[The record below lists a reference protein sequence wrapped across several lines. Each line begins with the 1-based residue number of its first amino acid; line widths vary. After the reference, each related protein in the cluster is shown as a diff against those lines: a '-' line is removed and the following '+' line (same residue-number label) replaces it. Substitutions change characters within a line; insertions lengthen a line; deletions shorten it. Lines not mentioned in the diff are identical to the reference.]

1 MKAILEDIRV
11 LDLTHVWFGPWCTM
25 MLAEMGAD
33 VIKVEPPWGAL
44 GRIEE
49 FGPMYG
55 GAASTF
61 HHLNLNKKDI
71 VINLKDPEGLK
82 LMRELI
88 KKSDVIISNF
98 APGTMD
104 KIGLGYEEC
113 QKLRP
118 NIIYAVLSGFGDTG
132 PYRTYSSY
140 AVVAEAFAGFAR
152 NQGDKDDPNG
162 PPKGLVGAFGDLA
175 PGSLA
180 AMAILGAIRYRDK
193 TGEGQKID
201 CAQYDAMFA
210 FNTNIMNYW
219 LSGKTEAERRVEE
232 EERRQKRMQD
242 PLSQITVYIKV
253 KDGYIEVSGLRAKAV
268 DSLKAKLGV
277 EEVTKE
283 MVLEQVANMTREE
296 AFHFF
301 AQIGLPTAMVYYAS
315 ETWTDPHINAREMIT
330 EVDHPQLGKIK
341 TCNFPVKMSRT
352 PGIVTS
358 AAPLL
363 GQHQREVI
371 LGLLGYSPEEFE
383 KLVQGGVIAYQPDI
397 DKQLEEWKKRS
408 AEVSKRDIV

>member
-49 FGPMYG
+49 FGPLYG

-82 LMRELI
+82 LMRELV
-88 KKSDVIISNF
+88 KKSDVI
-98 APGTMD
+98 
-104 KIGLGYEEC
+104 
-113 QKLRP
+113 

-162 PPKGLVGAFGDLA
+162 PPKGMVGAFGDLA
-175 PGSLA
+175 PGTLA

-210 FNTNIMNYW
+210 YNTNIMTYW

-242 PLSQITVYIKV
+242 PLSQITGYIKV

-268 DSLKAKLGV
+268 DALKAKIGV

-301 AQIGLPTAMVYYAS
+301 AQIGLPTAIVYYAS
-315 ETWTDPHINAREMIT
+315 ETWNDPHINAREMIT

-341 TCNFPVKMSRT
+341 TCNFPVKLSKT
-352 PGIVTS
+352 PGKVTS

-371 LGLLGYSPEEFE
+371 LGLLGYSTDEFE

-397 DKQLEEWKKRS
+397 DKQLDEWKKHS
-408 AEVSKRDIV
+408 VDK